1 MKMITLCLSGLLLV
15 SYHPVVANVGTG
27 TNAAVPANRGSLQG
41 KVLDVSTGKPLAG
54 ATIYLHE
61 AKTGTI
67 AGNDG
72 TYKTPEVPAGKY
84 LVEVSFVGYSSYLE
98 VMNIEGAVKHD
109 FKLKYSVLENEAVT
123 VTGVASATKIRQSAQ
138 PVSVLKKS
146 DLLKNSA
153 TNIVDALTQL
163 VPGVASL
170 STGPAISKPIIRGLG
185 YNRVITIHDGIR
197 QEGQQWGDEHGIEVD
212 EYSIQKVEVLKGPAS
227 LLYGSD
233 GMGGAVHLIT
243 NTPVEQGTIKGN
255 LNGQLIDNN
264 GLNGANANLA
274 GHLKNGFNW
283 NAYGTLKSAKDYQNK
298 YDGRVLNSRFS
309 ENNFGGYIGINKSW
323 GYSHLLVSSFNQKI
337 GIVEGDRD
345 AATGKFTIFT
355 GSPLER
361 IATDA
366 DLNSRTATTPYQ
378 QINHFK
384 IASDN
389 NIAVGTG
396 RLAVNLGYQRNQ
408 RKEFADPMAP
418 HTPELFFDLQ
428 TINYN
433 VQLQLAEKNGWRT
446 AVGVNGMYQQNRNK
460 AEEVL
465 IPEYNQ
471 FDAGVFVYTRKTF
484 NNKLTL
490 SGGIRGDVRKLN
502 SHGFTDDNNEVKFT
516 QFNKTFGNFSGS
528 VGLTYNTSDA
538 VTLKANISRGYRAPS
553 VSELASNGTHEGTNR
568 YEYGDQQLKTET
580 SLQVDA
586 GIEANTEHVGFM
598 VNAFYNHISNY
609 IFYSKL
615 ESVLGGDS
623 LVTVGG
629 EDLTAFKFKQSGAA
643 LYGFEAKLDFHPHP
657 LDWLHFANTFSMVAG
672 KFNESFEGTNRLPFI
687 PPARLLTELR
697 GDFKKVGAG
706 ISNLYLKLEMDNV
719 FNQDRV
725 FTAYNTESKTSGYTL
740 FNIGAGTEFSS
751 KGNTLFSV
759 YLALNNITDVAY
771 QNHLSR
777 LKYAAVNNVTGRMG
791 VFNMGRN
798 FNIKINVPLNF
809 KVK

>member
-283 NAYGTLKSAKDYQNK
+283 NAYGTLKSAKDY
-298 YDGRVLNSRFS
+298 
-309 ENNFGGYIGINKSW
+309 
-323 GYSHLLVSSFNQKI
+323 
-337 GIVEGDRD
+337 
-345 AATGKFTIFT
+345 
-355 GSPLER
+355 
-361 IATDA
+361 
-366 DLNSRTATTPYQ
+366 
-378 QINHFK
+378 
-384 IASDN
+384 
-389 NIAVGTG
+389 
-396 RLAVNLGYQRNQ
+396 
-408 RKEFADPMAP
+408 
-418 HTPELFFDLQ
+418 
-428 TINYN
+428 
-433 VQLQLAEKNGWRT
+433 
-446 AVGVNGMYQQNRNK
+446 
-460 AEEVL
+460 
-465 IPEYNQ
+465 
-471 FDAGVFVYTRKTF
+471 
-484 NNKLTL
+484 
-490 SGGIRGDVRKLN
+490 
-502 SHGFTDDNNEVKFT
+502 
-516 QFNKTFGNFSGS
+516 
-528 VGLTYNTSDA
+528 
-538 VTLKANISRGYRAPS
+538 
-553 VSELASNGTHEGTNR
+553 
-568 YEYGDQQLKTET
+568 
-580 SLQVDA
+580 
-586 GIEANTEHVGFM
+586 
-598 VNAFYNHISNY
+598 
-609 IFYSKL
+609 
-615 ESVLGGDS
+615 
-623 LVTVGG
+623 
-629 EDLTAFKFKQSGAA
+629 
-643 LYGFEAKLDFHPHP
+643 
-657 LDWLHFANTFSMVAG
+657 
-672 KFNESFEGTNRLPFI
+672 
-687 PPARLLTELR
+687 
-697 GDFKKVGAG
+697 
-706 ISNLYLKLEMDNV
+706 
-719 FNQDRV
+719 
-725 FTAYNTESKTSGYTL
+725 
-740 FNIGAGTEFSS
+740 
-751 KGNTLFSV
+751 
-759 YLALNNITDVAY
+759 
-771 QNHLSR
+771 
-777 LKYAAVNNVTGRMG
+777 
-791 VFNMGRN
+791 
-798 FNIKINVPLNF
+798 
-809 KVK
+809 